1 MGLMFILFSCPPPLA
16 QAFWHIADIP
26 TCSTKC
32 PLLRGKADMDSGGLL
47 RGCMPDGSPVDPNH
61 PWYKG

>member
-1 MGLMFILFSCPPPLA
+1 MPLLRLLESVLA
-16 QAFWHIADIP
+16 HRGHSDMLNQ
-26 TCSTKC
+26 C
-32 PLLRGKADMDSGGLL
+32 PLLRGKADMDSGGIL

>member
-1 MGLMFILFSCPPPLA
+1 MPLLRLLESVLA
-16 QAFWHIADIP
+16 HRGHSDMLNQ
-26 TCSTKC
+26 CL
-32 PLLRGKADMDSGGLL
+32 LLRGKADMDSGGIL

>member
-1 MGLMFILFSCPPPLA
+1 MPLLRLLESVLAHRGHSDILN
-16 QAFWHIADIP
+16 Q
-26 TCSTKC
+26 C
-32 PLLRGKADMDSGGLL
+32 PLLRGKADMDSGGIL